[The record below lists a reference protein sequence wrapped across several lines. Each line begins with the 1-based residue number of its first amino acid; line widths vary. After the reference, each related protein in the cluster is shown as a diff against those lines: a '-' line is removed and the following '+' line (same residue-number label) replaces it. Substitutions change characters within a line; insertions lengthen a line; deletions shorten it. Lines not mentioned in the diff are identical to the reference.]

1 MNGDIQRR
9 QCVAYWQSEI
19 DRLDLAL
26 IDANE
31 AVTRFTKPEDIA
43 LATGAVGYANNI
55 EAELKEARQQLKT
68 AIIDQAPQPL
78 PLMPDIRK
86 PHPYP
91 LDALPAIIRDAIYA
105 IAEKV
110 KAPKALAGQCVIGA
124 AVYLALTRADA
135 ENATGGQMPINIAML
150 SLADS
155 GDRKSTCHELA
166 FLPIHNREE
175 KTATDYQSKLR
186 EYEESEAGLSGKE
199 LKAFRAANPPP
210 ADLATIYSDATFEP
224 LAGDFIRGKSVVFV
238 DTSEGAQVLGGH
250 ALKSETSTA
259 TVGGMITLLDK
270 GSVSRK
276 RSRGN
281 AEGSGSAYHRRY
293 AIHMLA
299 QDAAVKEALSDPLLR
314 GQGFLP
320 RFLLTAPES
329 LKGTRMLTA
338 DEYEKQR
345 QRGNDDKRLKRY
357 WARISEL
364 LATEEYI
371 DAETGE
377 VKPPALSLTP
387 EAHNLWRELYNQTE
401 SESHK
406 YGELGEVGA
415 FASRVGDHARKL
427 ATAFAV
433 FEKLDHV
440 DGDCMR
446 SAVALAKHS
455 IAEWLRYTEGATV
468 DKDLQD
474 AATVMDWL
482 TAPERAHRWAEFD
495 RDRFGKSGFKPFR
508 PAAKRDAV
516 LVTLVQNHHLLT
528 TDARTFII
536 NPRLSQPQDS
546 AESAE
551 SAETQ
556 QTRGAVSAEQ
566 VRTSAEIASDKT
578 QSAPI
583 RTLSAPDDPVITG
596 QSAVS
601 AQSAPIGAPVEKEQG
616 ELIL

>member
-1 MNGDIQRR
+1 MTIE
-9 QCVAYWQSEI
+9 YWQREI
-19 DRLDLAL
+19 EHIEARLFE
-26 IDANE
+26 ANE
-31 AVTRFTKPEDIA
+31 SVAAFTKPEDA
-43 LATGAVGYANNI
+43 GLAAGAIQFANGI
-55 EAELKEARQQLKT
+55 EDELKEARQQLKN
-68 AIIDQAPQPL
+68 AIINQAPHPL

-91 LDALPAIIRDAIYA
+91 VDALPAIIRNAVYA

-110 KAPKALAGQCVIGA
+110 KAPTALAGQCVIGA

-135 ENATGGQMPINIAML
+135 EDATGGQMPINIAML

-155 GDRKSTCHELA
+155 GDRKSSCHKLA

-175 KTATDYQSKLR
+175 KTVTDFQNMLR
-186 EYEESEAGLSGKE
+186 KYEESEAGLSGKE
-199 LKAFRAANPPP
+199 LKAFREHNPPP

-259 TVGGMITLLDK
+259 TVGGMITLLDD

-299 QDAAVKEALSDPLLR
+299 QDAAVKEALRDPLLR

-320 RFLLTAPES
+320 RFLLTAPAS
-329 LKGTRMLTA
+329 LKGQRMLTW

-345 QRGNDDKRLKRY
+345 QRGNDDKRLKQY

-364 LATEEYI
+364 LTTEEYI

-377 VKPPALSLTP
+377 VKPPVLNLTL
-387 EAHNLWRELYNQTE
+387 EAHRLWLDLYNQTE
-401 SESHK
+401 RESHR
-406 YGELGEVGA
+406 YGELGDVGA

-440 DGDCMR
+440 DADCMR

-474 AATVMDWL
+474 AATVIDWL
-482 TAPERAHRWAEFD
+482 TAPERAHKWAEFT
-495 RDRFGKSGFKPFR
+495 RDQFGKSGFKPFR

-516 LVTLVQNHHLLT
+516 LATLVQNHHLLT
-528 TDARTFII
+528 TDGRTFII
-536 NPRLSQPQDS
+536 NPRINQTQDS

-551 SAETQ
+551 TAETQ
-556 QTRGAVSAEQ
+556 QVRSAASEEQ
-566 VRTSAEIASDKT
+566 VRTSAELSGGEIE
-578 QSAPI
+578 SAPI
-583 RTLSAPDDPVITG
+583 RTASAPDNPAITG
-596 QSAVS
+596 QSAQS
-601 AQSAPIGAPVEKEQG
+601 AQSAHAGAPVQDKPVVI
-616 ELIL
+616 EL